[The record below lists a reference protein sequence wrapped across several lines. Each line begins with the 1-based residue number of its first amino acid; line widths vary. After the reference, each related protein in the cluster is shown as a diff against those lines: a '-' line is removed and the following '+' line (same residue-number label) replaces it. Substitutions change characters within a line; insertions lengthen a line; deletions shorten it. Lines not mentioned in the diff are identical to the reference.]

1 MQKSQKRVFR
11 FFEGFRPRDHDQS
24 IKHQD
29 AGAIRLNESSVRPN
43 ATSLVTK
50 QNSERKSERKQSHN
64 PYPWVEKCKQFTLS
78 IFYPY
83 FEWFSM
89 IFE

>member
-1 MQKSQKRVFR
+1 MSKTVSRTGWEGLETQILVQKSQKLVFR

-64 PYPWVEKCKQFTLS
+64 PYPWGREV
-78 IFYPY
+78 
-83 FEWFSM
+83 
-89 IFE
+89 

>member
-1 MQKSQKRVFR
+1 MQTSQQLVFR
-11 FFEGFRPRDHDQS
+11 FFEGFRPRDHAHS
-24 IKHQD
+24 TEHQI

-64 PYPWVEKCKQFTLS
+64 PYPWVEKV
-78 IFYPY
+78 
-83 FEWFSM
+83 
-89 IFE
+89 